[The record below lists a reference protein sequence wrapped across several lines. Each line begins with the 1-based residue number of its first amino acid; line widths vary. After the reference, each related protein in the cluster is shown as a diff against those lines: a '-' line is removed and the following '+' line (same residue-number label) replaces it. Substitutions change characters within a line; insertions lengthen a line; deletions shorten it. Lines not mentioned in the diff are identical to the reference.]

1 MYFMVGIKSYDF
13 VIAGLIHNMN
23 TETFCNLVMIDL
35 IPLETVIVVRP
46 SPKAVIHLIH
56 CHSGNFIKE
65 SLKILYVPFIKFQK
79 SVAPFQRIS
88 ET

>member
-35 IPLETVIVVRP
+35 IPWKL
-46 SPKAVIHLIH
+46 SLWSGLLPKL
-56 CHSGNFIKE
+56 
-65 SLKILYVPFIKFQK
+65 
-79 SVAPFQRIS
+79 
-88 ET
+88 